1 MKEILE
7 LLNNVSGERATL
19 YCICAV
25 LITCCVV
32 NAFRDVLCSML
43 EVFHG

>member
-25 LITCCVV
+25 LVICCALNSVKE
-32 NAFRDVLCSML
+32 VLCSLM
-43 EVFHG
+43 EVFHQ

>member
-25 LITCCVV
+25 IIIASIV
-32 NAFRDVLCSML
+32 NAVRDVLCSIM